1 MAQSVESGLVAEE
14 TGNQEMR
21 LPHRVLGKTGV
32 RVPILGYGSAPGGIG
47 MDDDE
52 AISLCHMAIDHGVTF
67 IDTAPGYGRA
77 HLQLGQVMASRRD
90 EVFLVTKTPADDGD
104 TALSMLEK
112 GLKDLQTDHV
122 DLVYVHSMGNRDVD
136 RVLDSDGALEGLRE
150 ARRRGWTR
158 FIGVTAHNAP
168 WRTARVLKE
177 AELDVVMLAMNIADR
192 YTYNFENEVLP
203 IAYEQDVGVAAMKVY
218 GGALDMNYDKPTL
231 SALAAHGPHD
241 HEAALRYAL
250 ELPGVGTAVVGVF
263 SEAEL
268 VQNVE
273 WARRIT
279 PLDAADSLAAERV
292 GRQVAA
298 DWGPHYGAVE

>member
-1 MAQSVESGLVAEE
+1 MARSVESVPVAASSKRQ
-14 TGNQEMR
+14 TKQ
-21 LPHRVLGKTGV
+21 LPQRVLGKTGV

-52 AISLCHMAIDHGVTF
+52 AISLCHVAIDHGVTF

-77 HLQLGQVMASRRD
+77 HLQLGQVMAGRRD
-90 EVFLVTKTPADDGD
+90 EVFLVTKTPADDAD
-104 TALSMLEK
+104 SALSMLEK
-112 GLKDLQTDHV
+112 GLRDLQTDHV

-136 RVLDSDGALEGLRE
+136 RVLASNGALEGLRE

-177 AELDVVMLAMNIADR
+177 AEIDVVMLAMNIADR

-203 IAYEQDVGVAAMKVY
+203 IACEQDVGVAAMKVY
-218 GGALDMNYDKPTL
+218 GGALDMKYDNPAP

-250 ELPGVGTAVVGVF
+250 GLPGVGTAVVGVF

-268 VQNVE
+268 LQNVE
-273 WARRIT
+273 LARRIT
-279 PLDAADSLAAERV
+279 PLDGADSLAAERI

>member
-1 MAQSVESGLVAEE
+1 MAQTVESGPVAEVTE
-14 TGNQEMR
+14 NQGMP

-32 RVPILGYGSAPGGIG
+32 RVPVLGYGSAPGGIG

-52 AISLCHMAIDHGVTF
+52 AISLCHAAIDHGVTF

-77 HLQLGQVMASRRD
+77 HLQLGHVMAGRRD
-90 EVFLVTKTPADDGD
+90 EVFLVTKTPADDAAA
-104 TALSMLEK
+104 ALSILEK
-112 GLKDLQTDHV
+112 GLRDLQTDHV
-122 DLVYVHSMGNRDVD
+122 DLVYVHSMGNRDVE
-136 RVLDSDGALEGLRE
+136 RVLASDGALEGLRE

-177 AELDVVMLAMNIADR
+177 AEVDVVMLAMNIADR

-203 IAYEQDVGVAAMKVY
+203 FAREQNVGVAAMKVY
-218 GGALDMNYDKPTL
+218 GGALDMKYDRPTR

-250 ELPGVGTAVVGVF
+250 GLPGVGTAVVGVF
-263 SEAEL
+263 SESEL
-268 VQNVE
+268 IQNVE
-273 WARRIT
+273 WARRIR
-279 PLDAADSLAAERV
+279 PLDDVDGLAAERV

>member
-14 TGNQEMR
+14 TGNQTMQ
-21 LPHRVLGKTGV
+21 LPHRVLGKTGE

-52 AISLCHMAIDHGVTF
+52 AISLCHIAIDHGVTF

-90 EVFLVTKTPADDGD
+90 EVFLVTKTPADDAAS
-104 TALSMLEK
+104 ALSMLEK

-203 IAYEQDVGVAAMKVY
+203 IAHEQNVGVAAMKVY
-218 GGALDMNYDKPTL
+218 GGALDMNYDKPAL

-250 ELPGVGTAVVGVF
+250 GLPGVGTAVVGVF

-273 WARRIT
+273 WARRLT
-279 PLDAADSLAAERV
+279 PLDAADSLAAESV

>member
-1 MAQSVESGLVAEE
+1 MAQSIESGLVAHV
-14 TGNQEMR
+14 TKNTA
-21 LPHRVLGKTGV
+21 LPVPQRMLGKTGV
-32 RVPILGYGSAPGGIG
+32 RVPVLGYGSAPGGIG
-47 MDDDE
+47 MDDDD
-52 AISLCHMAIDHGVTF
+52 AIALCHRAIDLGVTF

-77 HLQLGQVMASRRD
+77 HLQLGQVMADRRD
-90 EVFLVTKTPADDGD
+90 EVFLVTKTPADDAAE
-104 TALSMLEK
+104 ALSMLEN
-112 GLKDLQTDHV
+112 GLKDLQTDQV

-136 RVLDSDGALEGLRE
+136 RVLASGGALEGLRE

-168 WRTARVLKE
+168 WRTVRVLKE
-177 AELDVVMLAMNIADR
+177 AEIDVMMLAMNIADR

-203 IAYEQDVGVAAMKVY
+203 IACEQNVGVAAMKVY
-218 GGALDMNYDKPTL
+218 GGAPGMNYEKPTL

-250 ELPGVGTAVVGVF
+250 GLPGVGTAVVGVF
-263 SEAEL
+263 TEAEL
-268 VQNVE
+268 MQNVE

-279 PLDAADSLAAERV
+279 PLDEADSLAAERI
-292 GRQVAA
+292 GRKVAA

>member
-1 MAQSVESGLVAEE
+1 MAQSVESGLVAEVTE
-14 TGNQEMR
+14 NQTMQ
-21 LPHRVLGKTGV
+21 LPNRVLGKTGV
-32 RVPILGYGSAPGGIG
+32 RVPVLGYGSAPGGIG

-77 HLQLGQVMASRRD
+77 HLQLGQVMAGRRD
-90 EVFLVTKTPADDGD
+90 EVFLVTKTPADDAAA
-104 TALSMLEK
+104 ALSMLEK
-112 GLKDLQTDHV
+112 GLKDLQTDQV

-136 RVLDSDGALEGLRE
+136 RVLGSNGALEGLRE

-177 AELDVVMLAMNIADR
+177 AEIDVVMLAMNIADR

-203 IAYEQDVGVAAMKVY
+203 LAREQNVGVAAMKVY
-218 GGALDMNYDKPTL
+218 GGALDMNYDKPAL

-250 ELPGVGTAVVGVF
+250 GLPGVGTAVVGVF

-279 PLDAADSLAAERV
+279 PLDGADSLAAERV
-292 GRQVAA
+292 GRQVAT

>member
-1 MAQSVESGLVAEE
+1 MAQSVEISPVAASSKRQ
-14 TGNQEMR
+14 TKP
-21 LPHRVLGKTGV
+21 LPQRILGKTGV
-32 RVPILGYGSAPGGIG
+32 RVPVLGYGSAPGGIG

-77 HLQLGQVMASRRD
+77 HLQLGQVMAGRRD
-90 EVFLVTKTPADDGD
+90 EVFLVTKTPADDAAD
-104 TALSMLEK
+104 ALSILEK

-136 RVLDSDGALEGLRE
+136 RVLASDGALEGLME

-158 FIGVTAHNAP
+158 FIGVTAHNAA

-177 AELDVVMLAMNIADR
+177 AEIDVVMLAMNIADR

-203 IAYEQDVGVAAMKVY
+203 IACEQNVGVAAMKVY
-218 GGALDMNYDKPTL
+218 GGALDMNYDKPAP
-231 SALAAHGPHD
+231 SALAAHGPYD

-250 ELPGVGTAVVGVF
+250 GLPGVSTAVVGVF
-263 SEAEL
+263 SEPEL
-268 VQNVE
+268 EQNVE
-273 WARRIT
+273 WTRRFS
-279 PLDAADSLAAERV
+279 PLDGADSLTAEHV

>member
-1 MAQSVESGLVAEE
+1 MAQSIESGLVAQV
-14 TGNQEMR
+14 TKDTA
-21 LPHRVLGKTGV
+21 LPLPQRMLGKTGV
-32 RVPILGYGSAPGGIG
+32 RVPVLGYGSAPGGIG
-47 MDDDE
+47 MGDDE
-52 AISLCHMAIDHGVTF
+52 AITLCHRAIDLGVTF

-77 HLQLGQVMASRRD
+77 HLQLAQVMASRRS
-90 EVFLVTKTPADDGD
+90 EVFLVTKTPADDASE
-104 TALSMLEK
+104 ALSMLEK
-112 GLKDLQTDHV
+112 GLKDLNTHQV

-136 RVLDSDGALEGLRE
+136 RVLASGGALEGLRE

-177 AELDVVMLAMNIADR
+177 AEVDVVMLAMNIADR

-203 IAYEQDVGVAAMKVY
+203 IACEQNVGVAAMKVY
-218 GGALDMNYDKPTL
+218 GGAPGMNYDKPTR

-250 ELPGVGTAVVGVF
+250 GLPGVGTAVVGVF
-263 SEAEL
+263 NEDEL
-268 VQNVE
+268 MQNVE

-279 PLDAADSLAAERV
+279 PLDAADGLAAERI
-292 GRQVAA
+292 GRQVAS

>member
-1 MAQSVESGLVAEE
+1 MARSVESGPVAASSKSQ
-14 TGNQEMR
+14 TKQ
-21 LPHRVLGKTGV
+21 LPQRVLGKTGE

-52 AISLCHMAIDHGVTF
+52 AISLCHTAIDHGVTF

-90 EVFLVTKTPADDGD
+90 EVFLVTKTPADDAD
-104 TALSMLEK
+104 SALAMLEK
-112 GLKDLQTDHV
+112 GLRDLQTDHV
-122 DLVYVHSMGNRDVD
+122 DLVYVHSMGNRDVE
-136 RVLDSDGALEGLRE
+136 RVLASDGALEGLRE

-177 AELDVVMLAMNIADR
+177 TEIDVVMLAMNIADR

-203 IAYEQDVGVAAMKVY
+203 IACEQDVGVAAMKVY
-218 GGALDMNYDKPTL
+218 GGALEMNYEKPAP

-250 ELPGVGTAVVGVF
+250 GLPGVGTAVVGVF

-268 VQNVE
+268 LQNVA
-273 WARRIT
+273 WARRTT
-279 PLDAADSLAAERV
+279 PLDGADSLAAERI

-298 DWGPHYGAVE
+298 EWGPHYGAVE

>member
-1 MAQSVESGLVAEE
+1 MAQSVESGPVAAA
-14 TGNQEMR
+14 TTNQTMQ

-32 RVPILGYGSAPGGIG
+32 RVPVLGYGSAPGGIG
-47 MDDDE
+47 MDDNE
-52 AISLCHMAIDHGVTF
+52 AVSLCHLAIDHGVTF

-90 EVFLVTKTPADDGD
+90 EVFLVTKTPTDEADE
-104 TALSMLEK
+104 ALSMLEK
-112 GLKDLQTDHV
+112 GLRDLQTDHV

-136 RVLDSDGALEGLRE
+136 RVLASDGALEGLRE

-168 WRTARVLKE
+168 WRTARVLQE
-177 AELDVVMLAMNIADR
+177 ADIDVVMLAMNIADR

-203 IAYEQDVGVAAMKVY
+203 LACEQNVGVAAMKVY
-218 GGALDMNYDKPTL
+218 GGALGMNYDKPAL

-250 ELPGVGTAVVGVF
+250 GLPGVGTAVVGVF
-263 SEAEL
+263 SESEL

-273 WARRIT
+273 WARRIR
-279 PLDAADSLAAERV
+279 PLDGVDSLAAERV
-292 GRQVAA
+292 GRKVAA